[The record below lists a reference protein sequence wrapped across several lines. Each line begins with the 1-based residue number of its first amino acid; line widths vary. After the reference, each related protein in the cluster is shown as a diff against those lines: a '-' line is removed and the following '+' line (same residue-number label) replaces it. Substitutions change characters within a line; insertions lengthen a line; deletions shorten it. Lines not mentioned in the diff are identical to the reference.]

1 MPATRVD
8 RLEKAP
14 SYGPDALIADLE
26 DTVPP
31 AEKPRARGNVRRYLE
46 GGPPIPIWVRP
57 ESFGTA
63 YWEDD
68 VRAVAWRGLTGLFLP
83 KVAGVDHVRAFD
95 ALLGALERERGLPEG
110 SILLIA
116 MPESALGV
124 RCLFDALGASPRV
137 IGAGFA
143 GAEGGD
149 MINDLGATWTSEG
162 SELLYAR
169 SKVVLD
175 TRAAGKDVI
184 VDGVFADL
192 EDTATLTHDT
202 QFAKRLG
209 FTARC
214 AIHPKQVA
222 VINDAFTP
230 RPDEIRYYE
239 RMLEAFRA
247 AEAEGNAAVRYE
259 GRLVDYAMVKNAERI
274 LARASRLRPAP
285 A

>member
-1 MPATRVD
+1 VPATRAD

-14 SYGPDALIADLE
+14 SYGPDALIVDLE

-31 AEKPRARGNVRRYLE
+31 AEKPGARENARRYLD

-57 ESFGTA
+57 ESFGTV

-68 VRAVAWRGLTGLFLP
+68 VRAVAWPGLTGLFLP
-83 KVAGVDHVRAFD
+83 KVVGVDHVRAFD
-95 ALLGALERERGLPEG
+95 GLLAVLERERGLPEG
-110 SILLIA
+110 SIALIT

-124 RCLFDALGASPRV
+124 RYLFDILRASPRV

-169 SKVVLD
+169 SKVVFD
-175 TRAAGKDVI
+175 ARAAGKDVI

-192 EDTATLTHDT
+192 EDAATLTRDT

-214 AIHPKQVA
+214 AIHPKQVP

-230 RPDEIRYYE
+230 GADEIRYYE

-274 LARASRLRPAP
+274 LAQAARLRPESA
-285 A
+285 